1 MNLDHG
7 LAIRHSIVMA
17 LEDKIP
23 RQASNHFVFPSATRQ
38 RAIAQVVGI
47 LAEPVEAGTKSGTVP
62 RNERGGS
69 CDYPVKC
76 LKRMAP
82 QVGLEPTT
90 LRLTAGCSA
99 IELLRNLV
107 VAPGGAL
114 QLRPS

>member
-1 MNLDHG
+1 VNLDHG

-23 RQASNHFVFPSATRQ
+23 REEVEPFCFPVSNPSARN
-38 RAIAQVVGI
+38 RSSGGI

-76 LKRMAP
+76 
-82 QVGLEPTT
+82 
-90 LRLTAGCSA
+90 
-99 IELLRNLV
+99 
-107 VAPGGAL
+107 
-114 QLRPS
+114 